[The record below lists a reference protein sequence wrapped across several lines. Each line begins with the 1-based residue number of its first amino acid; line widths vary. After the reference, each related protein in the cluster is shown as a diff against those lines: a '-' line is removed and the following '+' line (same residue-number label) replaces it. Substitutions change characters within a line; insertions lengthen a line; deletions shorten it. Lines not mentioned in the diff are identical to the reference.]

1 MNVTRDKFCQNARI
15 SARIGLWRFL
25 RAFRRSEDASA
36 IVFTLFLLSVLL
48 IVTGYAVDTMRFEN
62 RRARL
67 QATLDRAVLAAADL
81 DQTLPCEDVVRDY
94 FAKSDLLDEITSITC
109 TESLN
114 GRTVEATAELE
125 MNTLFMQ
132 GMDELVAPA
141 SGAATESISD
151 VEIILVLDVSG
162 SMRSNSRLVN
172 LRAAA
177 QEFVNEV
184 LENDE
189 ENRISVGIVPFNAQV
204 NLGPTLFNAMT
215 GVLDRHNIANLHCVD
230 LPASAWNSP
239 AISRTLAM
247 PQAAHFDANSSTTR
261 DTSYYA
267 PQAPV
272 FSTATSI
279 NDAVPTCK
287 PWTENFVR
295 LPGQNIATMQ
305 SQIGL
310 LRGDGNTSIYLGMK
324 WGLALLD
331 PAARPIFTS
340 AIGAG
345 QMPATLA
352 GRPFDYD
359 RDDTMKVIV
368 LMTDGEHVSS
378 TVMNDGYRSG
388 LSPIYRGTDGRYA
401 IHHPTSTRS
410 VNKFYTPHNN
420 SWNATPAWSGSG
432 TVTRLTWP
440 EVWQNLRMTWVAW
453 QLYAR
458 PWGTSNTTRNNFYN
472 TQMDA
477 FRRMTVVSTMNTQ
490 LQDSCRQAR
499 DNGIIVFGIAFEAP
513 VNGQTQISQCASS
526 PAHYYN
532 AAGLE
537 IAVAFNSIANQ
548 INALRLVQ

>member
-1 MNVTRDKFCQNARI
+1 MYRFRDLFTPRLPAAAR
-15 SARIGLWRFL
+15 RRL
-25 RAFRRSEDASA
+25 RHFRRSEDGSA
-36 IVFTLFLLSVLL
+36 IIFTLFLLSVLL
-48 IVTGYAVDTMRFEN
+48 IVAGYAVDTMRFEN
-62 RRARL
+62 KRARL

-94 FAKSDLLDEITSITC
+94 FDKSDLLDEITSITC

-114 GRTVEATAELE
+114 GRTVEATAALE

-132 GMDELVAPA
+132 GTDQLVAPA
-141 SGAATESISD
+141 SGAATEFISD
-151 VEIILVLDVSG
+151 VEIVLVLDVSG

-189 ENRISVGIVPFNAQV
+189 EDRISVAIVPFNAQV
-204 NLGPTLFNAMT
+204 NLGPTLFNAYANVFDEH
-215 GVLDRHNIANLHCVD
+215 GLSNLHCVD
-230 LPASAWNSP
+230 LPTSAWNDPSISP
-239 AISRTLAM
+239 STSM

-261 DTSYYA
+261 NTSYYA

-272 FSTATSI
+272 FSTTSSI

-295 LPGQNIATMQ
+295 LPSQNITQMQ
-305 SQIGL
+305 TQLNL

-331 PAARPIFTS
+331 PASRPIITS
-340 AIGAG
+340 AISAG
-345 QMPATLA
+345 QVPATLS

-359 RDDTMKVIV
+359 REDTMKVLV

-388 LSPIYRGTDGRYA
+388 LSPIYRGADGRYA
-401 IHHPTSTRS
+401 IHHPTSTRVS
-410 VNKFYTPHNN
+410 GRKYYTPHNN
-420 SWNATPAWSGSG
+420 AWNTTASWSGSG
-432 TVTRLTWP
+432 TVTQLTWP
-440 EVWQNLRMTWVAW
+440 EVWTSVRMQWVAW

-458 PWGTSNTTRNNFYN
+458 PWGTSTTTRDTYYTN
-472 TQMDA
+472 QMNA
-477 FRRMTVVSTMNTQ
+477 FRRSTNVTTMNTQ
-490 LQDSCRQAR
+490 LQESCAQAR

-526 PAHYYN
+526 PSHYYN
-532 AAGLE
+532 AAGLQ
-537 IAVAFNSIANQ
+537 ISAAFNSIANQ